1 MKLFRF
7 KNFVRTCAF
16 AIALLLSIS
25 SAKAQVN
32 IETLSNWTK
41 GWSYCQADNS
51 AALPDWLP
59 GFGNARNMCYGDGKL
74 YVVNHTAPAIYVI
87 DARTGKKLRQLD
99 MSEVIVGTGTY
110 KVMDVKYVNGHI
122 LACNLVSGNPTGTTL
137 VYYWENDDA
146 TTVPKV
152 LLKTT
157 DKSDVWRYKS
167 LEI

>member
-41 GWSYCQADNS
+41 GWSYCQAAQADKNV
-51 AALPDWLP
+51 ALPDWLAA
-59 GFGNARNMCYGDGKL
+59 GFDNAKNICYGDGKL
-74 YVVNHTAPAIYVI
+74 YVVNHSTKAPAIYVI

-99 MSEVIVGTGTY
+99 MNGVAGGTL
-110 KVMDVKYVNGHI
+110 KLMDVKYVNGHI
-122 LACNLVSGNPTGTTL
+122 LACNLTSSATGTTR
-137 VYYWENDDA
+137 V
-146 TTVPKV
+146 
-152 LLKTT
+152 
-157 DKSDVWRYKS
+157 
-167 LEI
+167 